1 MIWAAALVSHSRRCI
16 GYIDPNGGHPAAG
29 GESIVAFLII
39 GVLLLA
45 GKLADIG
52 PMGGW
57 SWWIVLTPF
66 GLTTVW
72 WAISD
77 KFGLTQRKAMKR
89 MDDRKEKRRAE
100 AMEALGLN
108 KRRVKQVTRAEEDVR
123 RGDGASADPTHRN

>member
-1 MIWAAALVSHSRRCI
+1 M
-16 GYIDPNGGHPAAG
+16 
-29 GESIVAFLII
+29 AFLII

-57 SWWIVLTPF
+57 SWWIVLAPF

-77 KFGLTQRKAMKR
+77 KFGFTQRKAMKR

-108 KRRVKQVTRAEEDVR
+108 QRRVKQVTRAEEDVR
-123 RGDGASADPTHRN
+123 RGDGASADPTNRK

>member
-1 MIWAAALVSHSRRCI
+1 M
-16 GYIDPNGGHPAAG
+16 
-29 GESIVAFLII
+29 AFLII

-45 GKLADIG
+45 GKLADLG

-66 GLTTVW
+66 GLATVW

-77 KFGLTQRKAMKR
+77 KFGLTQRRAMKR

-100 AMEALGLN
+100 AMEALGMN

-123 RGDGASADPTHRN
+123 RGDGVSADPTNRN

>member
-1 MIWAAALVSHSRRCI
+1 
-16 GYIDPNGGHPAAG
+16 
-29 GESIVAFLII
+29 VAFLII

-66 GLTTVW
+66 GLATVW

-89 MDDRKEKRRAE
+89 MDDRKEKRRAD
-100 AMEALGLN
+100 ALESLGMN
-108 KRRVKQVTRAEEDVR
+108 KRRVKQVARAEEDVR
-123 RGDGASADPTHRN
+123 RGDGASADPTNRN

>member
-1 MIWAAALVSHSRRCI
+1 M
-16 GYIDPNGGHPAAG
+16 
-29 GESIVAFLII
+29 AFLII

-45 GKLADIG
+45 GKLAEIG
-52 PMGGW
+52 PMGAW

-66 GLTTVW
+66 GLAAVW

-77 KFGLTQRKAMKR
+77 KLGLTQRRAMQR
-89 MDDRKEKRRAE
+89 MDDRKEKRRTE

-123 RGDGASADPTHRN
+123 RGDGVSADPTNRG

>member
-1 MIWAAALVSHSRRCI
+1 M
-16 GYIDPNGGHPAAG
+16 
-29 GESIVAFLII
+29 AFLII

-57 SWWIVLTPF
+57 SWWIVLAPF
-66 GLTTVW
+66 GMATVW
-72 WAISD
+72 WAIAD
-77 KFGLTQRKAMKR
+77 KIGLTQRKAMQR
-89 MDDRKEKRRAE
+89 MDDRKEKRRTE

-123 RGDGASADPTHRN
+123 RREGPSADPTNRN